1 MKLPFKLIGRITP
14 VLKRPL
20 KQTHEQSHAI
30 TFLHIVKKYRE
41 MLNKGMN

>member
-1 MKLPFKLIGRITP
+1 MKLQFKLIGQIIP

-30 TFLHIVKKYRE
+30 SFFHIVKKYRE
-41 MLNKGMN
+41 MLNKVMN